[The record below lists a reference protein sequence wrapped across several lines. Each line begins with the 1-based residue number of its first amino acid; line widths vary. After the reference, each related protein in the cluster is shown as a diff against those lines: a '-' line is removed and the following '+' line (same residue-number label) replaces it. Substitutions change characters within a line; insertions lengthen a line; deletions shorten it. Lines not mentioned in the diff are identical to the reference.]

1 MKLMS
6 ASGIADMRKRAE
18 ERLDQ
23 EILPAY
29 YEAYDEKGDKEALA
43 YPEEI
48 AILNNMPGFAIDGDE
63 STDEDAR
70 SQLDVTVHKA
80 KDLIGADMGGTSDC
94 FVRATVGDE
103 TFLTDTKKATVN
115 PIWEKGLVFDV
126 DPEERL
132 KMSLI
137 LKIYDD
143 DLDGDEFLGQCK
155 VKLDT
160 LERDGP
166 PEQKWIKLTDEDGSH
181 RSKEKRGEIFIS
193 LRFGEPV
200 VGGAAETKA
209 DFLSCVP
216 LAQIEGYYK
225 TRVQINF
232 YATKIQ
238 ALYRGFLS
246 RGGSGELMKQKS
258 AEEMAQIKRIVNI
271 QRKWRSKMMW
281 RRIMSFKKAM
291 TNGNVFMK
299 VNASNGKIS
308 KRQIHCPGNMST
320 LYWREPGKEEDG
332 NGMLVESMSA
342 ILVGRNTRTFQKC
355 DQRTISQGGKV
366 DKKLEGP

>member
-1 MKLMS
+1 M
-6 ASGIADMRKRAE
+6 
-18 ERLDQ
+18 
-23 EILPAY
+23 
-29 YEAYDEKGDKEALA
+29 
-43 YPEEI
+43 
-48 AILNNMPGFAIDGDE
+48 
-63 STDEDAR
+63 
-70 SQLDVTVHKA
+70 
-80 KDLIGADMGGTSDC
+80 
-94 FVRATVGDE
+94 
-103 TFLTDTKKATVN
+103 
-115 PIWEKGLVFDV
+115 
-126 DPEERL
+126 
-132 KMSLI
+132 
-137 LKIYDD
+137 
-143 DLDGDEFLGQCK
+143 
-155 VKLDT
+155 
-160 LERDGP
+160 
-166 PEQKWIKLTDEDGSH
+166 KLTDEDGSH

-200 VGGAAETKA
+200 VGGAAEKKS

-238 ALYRGFLS
+238 AMFRGFLS

-320 LYWREPGKEEDG
+320 LYWREPGKDEDG

-355 DQRTISQGGKV
+355 DQRTISGGGKI
-366 DKKLEGP
+366 DKKLEGLSFSIVSAERTLDLVCVAFTNSGDIDYKKAEAIKQEWIDLFKFLLRDQINPASFSLIAKTKKFQTGYQPPKE